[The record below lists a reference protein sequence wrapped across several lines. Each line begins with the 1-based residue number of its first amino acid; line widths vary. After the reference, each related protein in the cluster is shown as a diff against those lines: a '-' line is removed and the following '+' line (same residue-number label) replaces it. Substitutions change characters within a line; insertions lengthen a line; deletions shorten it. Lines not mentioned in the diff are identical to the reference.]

1 MPIPWVIPSGAIISQ
16 SYLDNKT
23 LKIKPFGFID
33 SRYNFKTIIKD
44 RFDLVKQSNAL
55 MPNLIHSL
63 DASSIAL
70 LYERLSENNTYNLF
84 TIHDCFHVTTDKVE
98 LLINL
103 LKAVYVKI
111 Y

>member
-1 MPIPWVIPSGAIISQ
+1 
-16 SYLDNKT
+16 
-23 LKIKPFGFID
+23 
-33 SRYNFKTIIKD
+33 
-44 RFDLVKQSNAL
+44 

-84 TIHDCFHVTTDKVE
+84 TIHDCFAVTTDKVE

-103 LKAVYVKI
+103 LKAV
-111 Y
+111 